1 MSRFYIE
8 DLERIKSGMEVEL
21 TLGSSLKEKKI
32 SLSKLNEQIKDLRNI
47 RYFILE
53 TFKKDTKEAFDRRKG
68 SKIETEKQIEFD
80 PRKLFFSEYLDIT
93 IPTMFGDTRCLVS
106 QNGLESATF
115 RTSEIES
122 GINLIL
128 P

>member
-47 RYFILE
+47 IQMS
-53 TFKKDTKEAFDRRKG
+53 D
-68 SKIETEKQIEFD
+68 
-80 PRKLFFSEYLDIT
+80 KLYK
-93 IPTMFGDTRCLVS
+93 
-106 QNGLESATF
+106 
-115 RTSEIES
+115 
-122 GINLIL
+122 
-128 P
+128 